1 MRPKV
6 REHRARCILRRL
18 KAPDQIVSGPSQ
30 ISRCWMPFSA
40 IPTAHSRRPI
50 HLHIRFFNSVSDHQ
64 TYHIVTTLVSS
75 WYLDWNIPPLIL
87 YWSSQHGNTCSHHEI
102 HTVAQ
107 RVVSIV
113 VQFPIVRY
121 ATYSGDRQISY
132 VHLIIWAME
141 ESPPGV
147 VQESSSCTQYTH
159 TYPTSR
165 LKTCHVLHRVL
176 SFFTGAFL
184 TVVRF
189 TKSFAWL
196 LHRPPSISK
205 CSTIC
210 HFHWDL
216 WSRSIFRINLSRSYW
231 VELPEKHNVLECVTQ
246 PKWLVRQTRERNVN
260 PSKKTILLSF
270 AKSTPYT

>member
-121 ATYSGDRQISY
+121 ATYGGDRQISY

-141 ESPPGV
+141 ESLQVSFRKV
-147 VQESSSCTQYTH
+147 VHVHNTHILTPRAAWKHVMFYTVCCLFSPVPFWRSFASLSLSLDCSTVHRQYPSVQQSVTFIEIFGRGAFSVSTYPEVIESSC
-159 TYPTSR
+159 
-165 LKTCHVLHRVL
+165 LKNIM
-176 SFFTGAFL
+176 F
-184 TVVRF
+184 
-189 TKSFAWL
+189 
-196 LHRPPSISK
+196 
-205 CSTIC
+205 
-210 HFHWDL
+210 
-216 WSRSIFRINLSRSYW
+216 
-231 VELPEKHNVLECVTQ
+231 
-246 PKWLVRQTRERNVN
+246 
-260 PSKKTILLSF
+260 
-270 AKSTPYT
+270 